1 MILYK
6 LGFLGA
12 MVMGLSEHKVYIGAF
27 KAKSC
32 EGVGKKQNSEVGM
45 FLKKS
50 GCLKGF

>member
-1 MILYK
+1 M
-6 LGFLGA
+6 
-12 MVMGLSEHKVYIGAF
+12 HF
-27 KAKSC
+27 KAKSY